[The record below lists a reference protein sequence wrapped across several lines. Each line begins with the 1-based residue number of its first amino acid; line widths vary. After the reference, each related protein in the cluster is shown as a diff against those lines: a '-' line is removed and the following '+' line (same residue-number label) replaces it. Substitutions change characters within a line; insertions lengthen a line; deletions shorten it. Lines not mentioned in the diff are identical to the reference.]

1 MANKLKLPTVTV
13 IGENALNE
21 AEDTLCRLGKSA
33 FIVAGRSMI
42 RQGHINSLT
51 MLLKKNGI
59 SVTVF
64 SEISNEPTDEDIN
77 KGIALYLEHNADF
90 IIGFGG
96 GSQLD
101 AAKAIGLLV
110 NNPAPISDYFGKEI
124 PNKLPPLVE
133 IPSTAGTGSEAT
145 PFTIITD
152 TKTQVKMLL
161 KGNVLMP
168 TLAIIDPLFSLQ
180 TPRNVSVSTGLDA
193 LTHAVEAFTSKKAF
207 SESNIFAVSAIKRI
221 FTYLPKVLADGN
233 DITAREQMAIAAY
246 EAGVSFSNSSVT
258 IVHGMSRP
266 IGALFHI
273 PHGLS
278 NAMLLKDCLEY
289 IADGAYPQ
297 FAELAREIG
306 VSDSSENDKQATEKF
321 INAVDEL
328 CRLCEVPSLQE
339 YGISK
344 IKYFNSKEKMANDAI
359 ASGSP
364 ANTRKNI
371 SATDVVQIYNQL
383 WK

>member
-1 MANKLKLPTVTV
+1 MANKLKLPIATV

-21 AEDTLCRLGKSA
+21 AEDILFKLGKSA
-33 FIVAGRSMI
+33 FIVAGKSMI

-51 MLLKKNGI
+51 MILEKNGI
-59 SVTVF
+59 SVTIF

-77 KGIALYLEHNADF
+77 KGITLYRKHNADF

-101 AAKAIGLLV
+101 AAKAIGILV
-110 NNPAPISDYFGKEI
+110 NNPAPISNYMGKEI
-124 PNKLPPLVE
+124 PNNLPPLVE

-161 KGNVLMP
+161 KGDMLMP
-168 TLAIIDPLFSLQ
+168 TLAIIDPLFSSK
-180 TPRNVSVSTGLDA
+180 TPRSISVCTGLDA
-193 LTHAVEAFTSKKAF
+193 LTHAIEAFTSKKAF
-207 SESNIFAVSAIKRI
+207 SESDIFAISAIRRI
-221 FTYLPKVLADGN
+221 FTYLPKVLVDDD
-233 DITAREQMAIAAY
+233 DISAREQMAIAAY

-278 NAMLLKDCLEY
+278 NAMLLKNCLEY
-289 IADGAYPQ
+289 IADGAYSQ

-306 VSDSSENDKQATEKF
+306 VSDTAGNHKQATENF
-321 INAVDEL
+321 IKAVDDL
-328 CRLCEVPSLQE
+328 CRLCEVPTLQE
-339 YGISK
+339 YGINK
-344 IKYFNSKEKMANDAI
+344 TEYFNSIEKMANDAI

-371 SATDVVQIYNQL
+371 STTDVVQIYNQL

>member
-1 MANKLKLPTVTV
+1 MANKLKLPTITV
-13 IGENALNE
+13 IGKNALNE
-21 AEDTLCRLGKSA
+21 AEDTICKLGKSA
-33 FIVAGRSMI
+33 FVVAGKSMI
-42 RQGHINSLT
+42 RQGHLDLLT
-51 MLLKKNGI
+51 TLLQKNEI

-64 SEISNEPTDEDIN
+64 SEISGEPTDIDIN
-77 KGIALYLEHNADF
+77 KGVELYRKNNADF

-101 AAKAIGLLV
+101 AAKAIGILV
-110 NNPAPISDYFGKEI
+110 CNPEPISNYVGKMI
-124 PNKLPPLVE
+124 SDSLPPLVE

-145 PFTIITD
+145 QFTIITD

-161 KGNVLMP
+161 KGDSLMP
-168 TLAIIDPLFSLQ
+168 TVAVIDPIFSLQ
-180 TPRNVSVSTGLDA
+180 TPRKVTVSTGLDA
-193 LTHAVEAFTSKKAF
+193 LTHAVEAFTSRKAF
-207 SESNIFAVSAIKRI
+207 EESDIFALSAIKRI
-221 FTYLPKVLADGN
+221 FNYLPKVLENGD
-233 DITAREQMAIAAY
+233 DISAREQMAIAAY

-266 IGALFHI
+266 IGALFHV

-289 IADGAYPQ
+289 VVDGAYQQ

-306 VSDSSENDKQATEKF
+306 VSDKSENDQQAAENF
-321 INAVDEL
+321 ISAVAKL
-328 CRLCEVPSLQE
+328 CELCEVPTLKE
-339 YGISK
+339 YGINK
-344 IKYFNSKEKMANDAI
+344 TEYFDAMEKMASDAI

-364 ANTRKNI
+364 ANTRKEI
-371 SATDVVQIYNQL
+371 FETDIICIYSQL